1 MYTNTQNVIQSKCND
16 GHTKRM
22 RNAHAYYHIIML
34 YSFSADCN
42 LVSVENFKNK
52 LIQIRI
58 KEILKHKVY
67 NNQLCK

>member
-1 MYTNTQNVIQSKCND
+1 MYTNTQNVIQSKCSD
-16 GHTKRM
+16 GHIKRM

-52 LIQIRI
+52 LQY
-58 KEILKHKVY
+58 K
-67 NNQLCK
+67 